1 MSPFES
7 QLQDDENQSSSWES
21 TDFQWYDLRGGEIH
35 HTVFNLIMRGM
46 VSEPSHQ
53 WSRSM
58 NDDRGN
64 RAILGQQVRA
74 PEKSTQ
80 KYHTVP

>member
-35 HTVFNLIMRGM
+35 HTVFNLIMRG
-46 VSEPSHQ
+46 
-53 WSRSM
+53 WSLSPLIS
-58 NDDRGN
+58 G
-64 RAILGQQVRA
+64 AG
-74 PEKSTQ
+74 P
-80 KYHTVP
+80 

>member
-1 MSPFES
+1 MSLFES

-21 TDFQWYDLRGGEIH
+21 TDFQWYEIH